1 MSGKAVAGVERPVVV
16 GVDGSDAGMHALDW
30 AAEEARLRGLPLRIV
45 HASLW
50 ERYGEG
56 AAEEKKAE
64 ERVLSDAVERAAR
77 WAGGPQVTAQ
87 AVPEEPAV
95 ALTVESRAAA
105 LLVVGH
111 RGRGELASLLLG
123 TVSLTVAGRAHCPVI
138 VVRGE
143 GRTGPPPGRGGR
155 IVVGVGE
162 GAGSE
167 ATVAFAYG
175 EAALRR
181 GEIEAVHVWRCPG
194 SGLAEESGTHNKRR
208 EEHIRRAAD
217 TLEAALAPVAC
228 EHPEVPVTP
237 RPAEGN
243 PRDVLLAAAAGADL
257 LVVGAER
264 HRHTR
269 GLQLGPVNHAV
280 LHHARCPVAVVPH
293 A

>member
-1 MSGKAVAGVERPVVV
+1 MEQPVVV
-16 GVDGSDAGMHALDW
+16 GVDGSDSSAHALDW

-45 HASLW
+45 YASLW

-56 AAEEKKAE
+56 AAEEREAE
-64 ERVLSDAVERAAR
+64 DRVLSAAVERAAR
-77 WAGGPQVTAQ
+77 WAGGEQVTAR
-87 AVPEEPAV
+87 AVSEEPAV
-95 ALTVESRAAA
+95 ALIAESHTAT

-123 TVSLTVAGRAHCPVI
+123 SVSLTVAGRAHCPVI
-138 VVRGE
+138 VVRGD
-143 GRTGPPPGRGGR
+143 RWDRSSPDRGGR

-162 GAGSE
+162 GTGSE

-181 GEIEAVHVWRCPG
+181 GAIEAVHAWRCPG
-194 SGLAEESGTHNKRR
+194 SGLAEESGPYNSRR
-208 EEHIRRAAD
+208 AEHSQRAAD
-217 TLEAALAPVAC
+217 ILEAALRSAAC
-228 EHPEVPVTP
+228 EHPEMPVTP

-243 PRDVLLAAAAGADL
+243 PRDVLLAASAGAGL

-280 LHHARCPVAVVPH
+280 LHHAHCPVAVIPR

>member
-1 MSGKAVAGVERPVVV
+1 MERPVVV

-56 AAEEKKAE
+56 AAEEKKGE
-64 ERVLSDAVERAAR
+64 ERVLSEAVERAAR
-77 WAGGPQVTAQ
+77 WAGGSQVTAE

-95 ALTVESRAAA
+95 ALTVESRAAE

-123 TVSLTVAGRAHCPVI
+123 TVSLTAAGRAHCPVI

-194 SGLAEESGTHNKRR
+194 SDLAEESGPHNKRR
-208 EEHIRRAAD
+208 EEHIRRASD

>member
-1 MSGKAVAGVERPVVV
+1 MERPVVV
-16 GVDGSDAGMHALDW
+16 GVDGSDDSMHALDW
-30 AAEEARLRGLPLRIV
+30 AAEEARLRGLPLRMV
-45 HASLW
+45 YASLW

-56 AAEEKKAE
+56 AAEEGEAE
-64 ERVLSDAVERAAR
+64 ERVLSDSVERAAR
-77 WAGGPQVTAQ
+77 WMARSQVTAR
-87 AVPEEPAV
+87 AVAEEPAA
-95 ALTVESRAAA
+95 ALIAESRTAV
-105 LLVVGH
+105 LLTVGH

-138 VVRGE
+138 VVRGH
-143 GRTGPPPGRGGR
+143 GRTRSSSGRGGR

-162 GAGSE
+162 GTGSE

-175 EAALRR
+175 EAVLRR
-181 GEIEAVHVWRCPG
+181 GEIEAVHAWRCPG
-194 SGLAEESGTHNKRR
+194 SGLAEESGPYNKRR
-208 EEHIRRAAD
+208 EEHVRRASD

-228 EHPEVPVTP
+228 EHPGTPVTP

-243 PRDVLLAAAAGADL
+243 PRDVLLAASAGADL

-280 LHHARCPVAVVPH
+280 LHHAHCPVAVVPRT
-293 A
+293 